1 MTSLDQP
8 PRSRSRRP
16 PSPSCRIASNLK
28 YLENQGNRTSRHEAR
43 LVTKAE
49 LIGELFSAVRANQLG
64 TDKMDGTAARAMGVN
79 RTDMRALDIVERL
92 GPIAAGRISIDAGL
106 TSGAVTAVID
116 RLERKGYVR
125 RVPDPDDRR
134 RVLIEK
140 TEKLD
145 KISKRLYGPLVE
157 RSLPWLDKFSVGEL
171 EAIIRFLKLGTEMVE

>member
-1 MTSLDQP
+1 M
-8 PRSRSRRP
+8 
-16 PSPSCRIASNLK
+16 
-28 YLENQGNRTSRHEAR
+28 
-43 LVTKAE
+43 TKAE

-64 TDKMDGTAARAMGVN
+64 TDKMDGTAARVMGVN

-92 GPIAAGRISIDAGL
+92 GPIAAGRISVDAGL

-145 KISKRLYGPLVE
+145 KISKRLYGPLAE
-157 RSLPWLDKFSVGEL
+157 RSMSWLDKFSVGEL
-171 EAIIRFLKLGTEMVE
+171 EAIIRFLKLGTDLVERRVAELNEERERG